1 MKRKIKRKGS
11 FIVYIVQCSRG
22 TYYTGY
28 TSDLESRIKK
38 HNDGTGAKYLR
49 GKGPVK
55 LVYAREYRYFKNA
68 FKAEIKIKLL
78 TRGKKDELIK
88 RGVSPPTDLLP

>member
-1 MKRKIKRKGS
+1 MKRTIKRKGS
-11 FIVYIVQCSRG
+11 FFVYIVQCSRG

-28 TSDLESRIKK
+28 TVDLDNRIKK

-49 GKGPVK
+49 GRAPVK

-68 FKAEIKIKLL
+68 VKAEIEVKKL
-78 TRGKKDELIK
+78 TRREKEDLIAA
-88 RGVSPPTDLLP
+88 SIL